1 MALTP
6 EDVVNKRFQATK
18 FREGYD
24 QDEVDDFLDEV
35 VNELRRLTEENDDLR
50 NKLGTCE
57 RRVGELSRASVARES
72 APEPEVPMTMAS
84 QIQPPMAMSPPQPMM
99 GGQPMRPEPMRP
111 EPMRG
116 EGMRPEPMRPEGMR
130 PEPMRPE
137 GMRPEP
143 MRPEGM
149 RPEPMRP
156 EGMAVEPLRPVQQL
170 EAMGQGPEAAAGML
184 ALAQKLHDEYVR
196 NGEQQRD
203 RIVNEA
209 REHAQRLVREAE
221 EKQRQTLGSLE
232 QERSL
237 LERKIDE
244 LRAFEREYRS
254 RLKSYLEGQLR
265 ELEAKA
271 AVVPNR
277 GPQQPAAVGAGA
289 PAAAYSGGGPL
300 PTRGTYAA
308 DQGADPAGQ
317 SYPFGDRT

>member
-35 VNELRRLTEENDDLR
+35 VNELRRLNEENEELR
-50 NKLGTCE
+50 QKLGACE
-57 RRVGELSRASVARES
+57 RRVGELSRATVARES
-72 APEPEVPMTMAS
+72 EPEPAPAPVPVPMPVA
-84 QIQPPMAMSPPQPMM
+84 Q
-99 GGQPMRPEPMRP
+99 PEPMRMP
-111 EPMRG
+111 QME
-116 EGMRPEPMRPEGMR
+116 
-130 PEPMRPE
+130 
-137 GMRPEP
+137 
-143 MRPEGM
+143 
-149 RPEPMRP
+149 
-156 EGMAVEPLRPVQQL
+156 VS
-170 EAMGQGPEAAAGML
+170 GQGPEAAAGML

-209 REHAQRLVREAE
+209 REHANRLVREAE

-254 RLKSYLEGQLR
+254 RLKSYLEGQLK

-277 GPQQPAAVGAGA
+277 GAQPAASLAGGGAG
-289 PAAAYSGGGPL
+289 YNGPL
-300 PTRGTYAA
+300 PSRSGYGS
-308 DQGADPAGQ
+308 DQSDVGAPQ
-317 SYPFGDRT
+317 YPFGDRS

>member
-35 VNELRRLTEENDDLR
+35 VNELRRLTDENDEMR
-50 NKLGTCE
+50 QKLSACE

-72 APEPEVPMTMAS
+72 APEPQQPA
-84 QIQPPMAMSPPQPMM
+84 PPMPMQMAPPATVAQPVVAQAPEPPPMPMPMPPPMGMSP
-99 GGQPMRPEPMRP
+99 
-111 EPMRG
+111 
-116 EGMRPEPMRPEGMR
+116 
-130 PEPMRPE
+130 
-137 GMRPEP
+137 
-143 MRPEGM
+143 
-149 RPEPMRP
+149 
-156 EGMAVEPLRPVQQL
+156 AQQL
-170 EAMGQGPEAAAGML
+170 QSVGQGPEAAAGML

-203 RIVNEA
+203 RIVGDA
-209 REHAQRLVREAE
+209 REHAARLVREAE
-221 EKQRQTLGSLE
+221 EKQRQTLGTLE

-265 ELEAKA
+265 DLEAKA

-277 GPQQPAAVGAGA
+277 AVGAQQAPAAVTAGG
-289 PAAAYSGGGPL
+289 PPSYNSGGGL
-300 PTRGTYAA
+300 PSRGAYATE
-308 DQGADPAGQ
+308 QGGNDASGP
-317 SYPFGDRT
+317 SYPFGERN

>member
-1 MALTP
+1 MAFTP

-35 VNELRRLTEENDDLR
+35 VNELRRLTEENEEMR
-50 NKLGTCE
+50 QKLGACE
-57 RRVGELSRASVARES
+57 RRVGELSRASVAREATPEPALSPVPATAPAS
-72 APEPEVPMTMAS
+72 APM
-84 QIQPPMAMSPPQPMM
+84 PQPV
-99 GGQPMRPEPMRP
+99 PAAASIPEPSRAT
-111 EPMRG
+111 G
-116 EGMRPEPMRPEGMR
+116 
-130 PEPMRPE
+130 
-137 GMRPEP
+137 
-143 MRPEGM
+143 
-149 RPEPMRP
+149 
-156 EGMAVEPLRPVQQL
+156 QL
-170 EAMGQGPEAAAGML
+170 EAAAQGPEAAAGML

-203 RIVNEA
+203 RILTEA
-209 REHAQRLVREAE
+209 REHASRLMREAE

-265 ELEAKA
+265 ELETKA

-277 GPQQPAAVGAGA
+277 SPQPAGVGAGGNQT
-289 PAAAYSGGGPL
+289 PYSGPL
-300 PTRGTYAA
+300 PTRSAYAA
-308 DQGADPAGQ
+308 EQNQEPAGSQ
-317 SYPFGDRT
+317 YPFGGQG

>member
-35 VNELRRLTEENDDLR
+35 VNELRRLNEENEDFR
-50 NKLGTCE
+50 NKLSTCE
-57 RRVGELSRASVARES
+57 RRVGELSRASAAREAAPEVEAPAMMAPAVMAPPTPIPAPAP
-72 APEPEVPMTMAS
+72 APEPVRAVLAEPVA
-84 QIQPPMAMSPPQPMM
+84 AVN
-99 GGQPMRPEPMRP
+99 GG
-111 EPMRG
+111 
-116 EGMRPEPMRPEGMR
+116 
-130 PEPMRPE
+130 
-137 GMRPEP
+137 
-143 MRPEGM
+143 
-149 RPEPMRP
+149 
-156 EGMAVEPLRPVQQL
+156 
-170 EAMGQGPEAAAGML
+170 GPESAAGML

-196 NGEQQRD
+196 NGEQKRD
-203 RIVNEA
+203 QIVGEA

-221 EKQRQTLGSLE
+221 DKQRQTLGSLE

-271 AVVPNR
+271 AVVPGR
-277 GPQQPAAVGAGA
+277 APAGQPAAVAA
-289 PAAAYSGGGPL
+289 PSYSGPL
-300 PTRGTYAA
+300 PSRSGYAPEPTPE
-308 DQGADPAGQ
+308 PAGQ
-317 SYPFGDRT
+317 TYPFGDRA

>member
-35 VNELRRLTEENDDLR
+35 VNELRRLGEENEELR
-50 NKLGTCE
+50 SKLGACE
-57 RRVGELSRASVARES
+57 RRVGELSRATVARDGDAEQ
-72 APEPEVPMTMAS
+72 APVMAAAPPAPVAQEPARPSIAA
-84 QIQPPMAMSPPQPMM
+84 AMSPSMSPSMS
-99 GGQPMRPEPMRP
+99 GG
-111 EPMRG
+111 G
-116 EGMRPEPMRPEGMR
+116 EGGP
-130 PEPMRPE
+130 
-137 GMRPEP
+137 
-143 MRPEGM
+143 
-149 RPEPMRP
+149 
-156 EGMAVEPLRPVQQL
+156 A
-170 EAMGQGPEAAAGML
+170 QGPQEAAGML

-203 RIVNEA
+203 RIVSEA
-209 REHAQRLVREAE
+209 REHATRLVREAE

-265 ELEAKA
+265 ELEQKA

-277 GPQQPAAVGAGA
+277 SPQPAASLAG
-289 PAAAYSGGGPL
+289 SGPMGYGNGPL
-300 PTRGTYAA
+300 PTRGAYAA
-308 DQGADPAGQ
+308 DAGGEQAGQ
-317 SYPFGDRT
+317 SYPFGDRG

>member
-1 MALTP
+1 MPLTP

-35 VNELRRLTEENDDLR
+35 VNELRRLTEDNEELR
-50 NKLGTCE
+50 QKLGSCE
-57 RRVGELSRASVARES
+57 RRVSELSRATVSRES
-72 APEPEVPMTMAS
+72 EPEPPKA
-84 QIQPPMAMSPPQPMM
+84 QPI
-99 GGQPMRPEPMRP
+99 PEPMRP
-111 EPMRG
+111 V
-116 EGMRPEPMRPEGMR
+116 
-130 PEPMRPE
+130 
-137 GMRPEP
+137 
-143 MRPEGM
+143 
-149 RPEPMRP
+149 
-156 EGMAVEPLRPVQQL
+156 AAQL
-170 EAMGQGPEAAAGML
+170 EVVAQGPEAAAGML

-203 RIVNEA
+203 RIVGEA
-209 REHAQRLVREAE
+209 RDHATRLMREAE

-277 GPQQPAAVGAGA
+277 TAQPAGIAAGGQA
-289 PAAAYSGGGPL
+289 PYSGPL
-300 PTRGTYAA
+300 PTRGGYAP
-308 DQGADPAGQ
+308 DQSEPAGAQ
-317 SYPFGDRT
+317 PYPFGGQG

>member
-35 VNELRRLTEENDDLR
+35 VNELRRLTEENEDLR
-50 NKLGTCE
+50 NKLGACE
-57 RRVGELSRASVARES
+57 RRVGELSRASVARD
-72 APEPEVPMTMAS
+72 AMPEPELPATVAANL
-84 QIQPPMAMSPPQPMM
+84 PPSPAPVAPPQPVVMP
-99 GGQPMRPEPMRP
+99 QPVAMPQPVPMSAP
-111 EPMRG
+111 MAPAMSDSMRG
-116 EGMRPEPMRPEGMR
+116 V
-130 PEPMRPE
+130 
-137 GMRPEP
+137 
-143 MRPEGM
+143 
-149 RPEPMRP
+149 
-156 EGMAVEPLRPVQQL
+156 AQL
-170 EAMGQGPEAAAGML
+170 EAAGGGQGPEAAAGML

-271 AVVPNR
+271 AVVPTR
-277 GPQQPAAVGAGA
+277 GPQ
-289 PAAAYSGGGPL
+289 SGGSVAVSGSPGPSYNGPL
-300 PTRGTYAA
+300 PSRGAYGGESAPE
-308 DQGADPAGQ
+308 PASQ
-317 SYPFGDRT
+317 SYPFGDRS

>member
-35 VNELRRLTEENDDLR
+35 VNELRRLTEENEDLR
-50 NKLGTCE
+50 NKLSACE
-57 RRVGELSRASVARES
+57 RRVGELSRASVARD
-72 APEPEVPMTMAS
+72 AMPEPEVPATVAATLPPAPAPVAAP
-84 QIQPPMAMSPPQPMM
+84 QPVAMPQPVSMPQAVPMSVPMAPQPMS
-99 GGQPMRPEPMRP
+99 EPMRQV
-111 EPMRG
+111 
-116 EGMRPEPMRPEGMR
+116 
-130 PEPMRPE
+130 
-137 GMRPEP
+137 
-143 MRPEGM
+143 
-149 RPEPMRP
+149 
-156 EGMAVEPLRPVQQL
+156 AQL
-170 EAMGQGPEAAAGML
+170 EAAGGGQGPEAAAGML

-271 AVVPNR
+271 AVVPTR
-277 GPQQPAAVGAGA
+277 GPQTNSSVAVTGSPA
-289 PAAAYSGGGPL
+289 PSYNGPL
-300 PTRGTYAA
+300 PSRGAYGGDSAPEPAA
-308 DQGADPAGQ
+308 Q
-317 SYPFGDRT
+317 SYPFGDRS

>member
-35 VNELRRLTEENDDLR
+35 VNELRRLNEENEELR
-50 NKLGTCE
+50 SKLGACE
-57 RRVGELSRASVARES
+57 RRVGELSRATVAREA
-72 APEPEVPMTMAS
+72 APEPVAAVPA
-84 QIQPPMAMSPPQPMM
+84 PAPPPQPVVAAV
-99 GGQPMRPEPMRP
+99 PEPQRVTS
-111 EPMRG
+111 EL
-116 EGMRPEPMRPEGMR
+116 
-130 PEPMRPE
+130 
-137 GMRPEP
+137 
-143 MRPEGM
+143 
-149 RPEPMRP
+149 
-156 EGMAVEPLRPVQQL
+156 A
-170 EAMGQGPEAAAGML
+170 AAGQGPEAAAGML

-196 NGEQQRD
+196 NGEQTRD

-209 REHAQRLVREAE
+209 REHATRLMREAE

-232 QERSL
+232 QERTL

-277 GPQQPAAVGAGA
+277 GPQATASVGAA
-289 PAAAYSGGGPL
+289 QTPYSGPL
-300 PTRGTYAA
+300 PTRGAYAS
-308 DQGADPAGQ
+308 DSNSEPAPQ
-317 SYPFGDRT
+317 YPFGGQS

>member
-35 VNELRRLTEENDDLR
+35 VNELRRLHEENEDLR
-50 NKLGTCE
+50 NKLGACE

-72 APEPEVPMTMAS
+72 APEPE
-84 QIQPPMAMSPPQPMM
+84 SPPTVAAQMMPPAPPAAAPAPAPAPAPVPQPVAAA
-99 GGQPMRPEPMRP
+99 PEPVRP
-111 EPMRG
+111 APS
-116 EGMRPEPMRPEGMR
+116 
-130 PEPMRPE
+130 
-137 GMRPEP
+137 
-143 MRPEGM
+143 
-149 RPEPMRP
+149 
-156 EGMAVEPLRPVQQL
+156 QL
-170 EAMGQGPEAAAGML
+170 EAAAQGGQGPEAAAGML

-254 RLKSYLEGQLR
+254 RLKSYLESQLR

-277 GPQQPAAVGAGA
+277 GPQAAV
-289 PAAAYSGGGPL
+289 PGGGGGNGGGSYNGPL
-300 PTRGTYAA
+300 PSRGTYAA
-308 DQGADPAGQ
+308 EPTPEPAQ
-317 SYPFGDRT
+317 SFPFGDRG

>member
-35 VNELRRLTEENDDLR
+35 VNELRRLGEENEELR
-50 NKLGTCE
+50 TKLSSCE
-57 RRVGELSRASVARES
+57 RRVGELSRATVAREA
-72 APEPEVPMTMAS
+72 APEPAPVAVQAAAPPAPVAAPM
-84 QIQPPMAMSPPQPMM
+84 
-99 GGQPMRPEPMRP
+99 PEPVRAATIDVT
-111 EPMRG
+111 G
-116 EGMRPEPMRPEGMR
+116 T
-130 PEPMRPE
+130 
-137 GMRPEP
+137 
-143 MRPEGM
+143 
-149 RPEPMRP
+149 
-156 EGMAVEPLRPVQQL
+156 
-170 EAMGQGPEAAAGML
+170 GPEAAAGML

-196 NGEQQRD
+196 NGEQTRD
-203 RIVNEA
+203 RIVGEA
-209 REHAQRLVREAE
+209 REHSTRLMREAE

-265 ELEAKA
+265 ELESKA

-277 GPQQPAAVGAGA
+277 GPQ
-289 PAAAYSGGGPL
+289 PAAA
-300 PTRGTYAA
+300 RGRSSLRTTPSAGRA
-308 DQGADPAGQ
+308 DQAGLIER
-317 SYPFGDRT
+317 D

>member
-35 VNELRRLTEENDDLR
+35 VNELRRLNEENEELR
-50 NKLGTCE
+50 SKLGACE
-57 RRVGELSRASVARES
+57 RRVGELSRATVAREA
-72 APEPEVPMTMAS
+72 APEPVVAPVPTPA
-84 QIQPPMAMSPPQPMM
+84 PAPQPVAAAM
-99 GGQPMRPEPMRP
+99 PEPQRVTS
-111 EPMRG
+111 EL
-116 EGMRPEPMRPEGMR
+116 
-130 PEPMRPE
+130 
-137 GMRPEP
+137 
-143 MRPEGM
+143 
-149 RPEPMRP
+149 
-156 EGMAVEPLRPVQQL
+156 A
-170 EAMGQGPEAAAGML
+170 AAGQGPEAAAGML

-196 NGEQQRD
+196 NGEQTRD

-209 REHAQRLVREAE
+209 REHATRLMREAE

-232 QERSL
+232 QERTL

-271 AVVPNR
+271 AVVPTR
-277 GPQQPAAVGAGA
+277 GPQQQAAGVGASQT
-289 PAAAYSGGGPL
+289 PYSGPL
-300 PTRGTYAA
+300 PTRGAYAS
-308 DQGADPAGQ
+308 DQSAEPAPQ
-317 SYPFGDRT
+317 YPFGGQS

>member
-35 VNELRRLTEENDDLR
+35 VNELRRLTEETDDLR
-50 NKLGTCE
+50 QKLGACE
-57 RRVGELSRASVARES
+57 RRVGELSRASVGREA
-72 APEPEVPMTMAS
+72 APEPPPPPAPAPAPAPVTVAQPVMVQEPM
-84 QIQPPMAMSPPQPMM
+84 QPQLPPQ
-99 GGQPMRPEPMRP
+99 Q
-111 EPMRG
+111 
-116 EGMRPEPMRPEGMR
+116 
-130 PEPMRPE
+130 
-137 GMRPEP
+137 
-143 MRPEGM
+143 
-149 RPEPMRP
+149 
-156 EGMAVEPLRPVQQL
+156 MAPQMPPQMAPQMVPSAQL
-170 EAMGQGPEAAAGML
+170 QAIGQGPEAAAGML

-203 RIVNEA
+203 RIVGDA
-209 REHAQRLVREAE
+209 REHAARLVREAE

-265 ELEAKA
+265 ELESKA
-271 AVVPNR
+271 AVVP
-277 GPQQPAAVGAGA
+277 
-289 PAAAYSGGGPL
+289 
-300 PTRGTYAA
+300 
-308 DQGADPAGQ
+308 
-317 SYPFGDRT
+317 

>member
-35 VNELRRLTEENDDLR
+35 VNELRRLTEENEEFR
-50 NKLGTCE
+50 QKLSSCE

-72 APEPEVPMTMAS
+72 APEPVAPAPVPPPAPMTVA
-84 QIQPPMAMSPPQPMM
+84 QPVPAPEPPPMAPMA
-99 GGQPMRPEPMRP
+99 PMAP
-111 EPMRG
+111 
-116 EGMRPEPMRPEGMR
+116 
-130 PEPMRPE
+130 
-137 GMRPEP
+137 
-143 MRPEGM
+143 
-149 RPEPMRP
+149 
-156 EGMAVEPLRPVQQL
+156 AAQL
-170 EAMGQGPEAAAGML
+170 QSVGQGPEAAAGML

-203 RIVNEA
+203 RIVGDA
-209 REHAQRLVREAE
+209 REHAARLVREAE

-277 GPQQPAAVGAGA
+277 SQA
-289 PAAAYSGGGPL
+289 PAPAGVSAGGQASYNGPL

-308 DQGADPAGQ
+308 DSSGSDSSGP
-317 SYPFGDRT
+317 SYPFGERS

>member
-35 VNELRRLTEENDDLR
+35 VNELRRLNEDNEDLR
-50 NKLGTCE
+50 AKLGACE
-57 RRVGELSRASVARES
+57 RRVGELSRATVSREGNDEPAMPTP
-72 APEPEVPMTMAS
+72 APQPVVQEPVRPLAA
-84 QIQPPMAMSPPQPMM
+84 AMSGAMEGGPGGPQ
-99 GGQPMRPEPMRP
+99 E
-111 EPMRG
+111 
-116 EGMRPEPMRPEGMR
+116 
-130 PEPMRPE
+130 
-137 GMRPEP
+137 
-143 MRPEGM
+143 
-149 RPEPMRP
+149 
-156 EGMAVEPLRPVQQL
+156 
-170 EAMGQGPEAAAGML
+170 AAGML

-203 RIVNEA
+203 RIVAEA
-209 REHAQRLVREAE
+209 REHATRLVREAE

-265 ELEAKA
+265 ELESKA

-277 GPQQPAAVGAGA
+277 SPQPTPSLAGSA
-289 PAAAYSGGGPL
+289 PMGYGNGPL
-300 PTRGTYAA
+300 PTRGAYAA
-308 DQGADPAGQ
+308 EQAGEAAGQ
-317 SYPFGDRT
+317 GYSFGDRA

>member
-35 VNELRRLTEENDDLR
+35 VNELRRLNEENEELR
-50 NKLGTCE
+50 QKLGACE
-57 RRVGELSRASVARES
+57 RRVGELSRATVARES
-72 APEPEVPMTMAS
+72 VPEPEMVQMPAPVPMPVA
-84 QIQPPMAMSPPQPMM
+84 Q
-99 GGQPMRPEPMRP
+99 

-116 EGMRPEPMRPEGMR
+116 PQMQMELG
-130 PEPMRPE
+130 
-137 GMRPEP
+137 
-143 MRPEGM
+143 
-149 RPEPMRP
+149 
-156 EGMAVEPLRPVQQL
+156 
-170 EAMGQGPEAAAGML
+170 GQGPEAAAGML

-209 REHAQRLVREAE
+209 RDHANRLVREAE

-265 ELEAKA
+265 ELDQKA

-277 GPQQPAAVGAGA
+277 GAQPAPSLAGGGAG
-289 PAAAYSGGGPL
+289 YNGPL
-300 PTRGTYAA
+300 PSRAGYGS
-308 DQGADPAGQ
+308 DQTDAGGAQ
-317 SYPFGDRT
+317 YPFGDRN

>member
-35 VNELRRLTEENDDLR
+35 VNELRRLGEENEDLR
-50 NKLGTCE
+50 SKLGACE
-57 RRVGELSRASVARES
+57 RRVGELSRATVAREGTDEREREREAAPVMAAPAPQPV
-72 APEPEVPMTMAS
+72 APEPARPMPA
-84 QIQPPMAMSPPQPMM
+84 PMSA
-99 GGQPMRPEPMRP
+99 
-111 EPMRG
+111 
-116 EGMRPEPMRPEGMR
+116 
-130 PEPMRPE
+130 
-137 GMRPEP
+137 
-143 MRPEGM
+143 
-149 RPEPMRP
+149 
-156 EGMAVEPLRPVQQL
+156 
-170 EAMGQGPEAAAGML
+170 AMGAALEGPQGPQEAAGML

-203 RIVNEA
+203 RIVSEA
-209 REHAQRLVREAE
+209 REHATRLVREAE

-265 ELEAKA
+265 ELEYKA
-271 AVVPNR
+271 AVVPGR
-277 GPQQPAAVGAGA
+277 AQQPAPSLAGSA
-289 PAAAYSGGGPL
+289 PMGYGNGPL
-300 PTRGTYAA
+300 PTRGAYAA
-308 DQGADPAGQ
+308 DNGSDQSSQ
-317 SYPFGDRT
+317 SYPFGDRG

>member
-35 VNELRRLTEENDDLR
+35 VNELRRLTDENEDLR
-50 NKLGTCE
+50 QKLGTCE

-72 APEPEVPMTMAS
+72 APEPPPPPPPPAPVTIAAPLPAPVTVLQPVAVPE
-84 QIQPPMAMSPPQPMM
+84 PPMPVAAQL
-99 GGQPMRPEPMRP
+99 Q
-111 EPMRG
+111 
-116 EGMRPEPMRPEGMR
+116 
-130 PEPMRPE
+130 
-137 GMRPEP
+137 
-143 MRPEGM
+143 
-149 RPEPMRP
+149 
-156 EGMAVEPLRPVQQL
+156 AV
-170 EAMGQGPEAAAGML
+170 GQGPEAAAGML

-203 RIVNEA
+203 RIVGDA
-209 REHAQRLVREAE
+209 REHAARLIREAE

-271 AVVPNR
+271 AVVPTR
-277 GPQQPAAVGAGA
+277 GPAAGPGAGA
-289 PAAAYSGGGPL
+289 GAGANTIAPAAQPAYTSGPL
-300 PTRGTYAA
+300 PTRGAYAA
-308 DQGADPAGQ
+308 DQGGDSSGQ
-317 SYPFGDRT
+317 SYPFGDRS

>member
-35 VNELRRLTEENDDLR
+35 VNELRRLTEENEDLR
-50 NKLGTCE
+50 GKLTSCE
-57 RRVGELSRASVARES
+57 RRVGELSRATVARES
-72 APEPEVPMTMAS
+72 GDDAPTTV
-84 QIQPPMAMSPPQPMM
+84 SPPVPVPVAQPT
-99 GGQPMRPEPMRP
+99 PAPEPMRP
-111 EPMRG
+111 
-116 EGMRPEPMRPEGMR
+116 
-130 PEPMRPE
+130 
-137 GMRPEP
+137 
-143 MRPEGM
+143 
-149 RPEPMRP
+149 
-156 EGMAVEPLRPVQQL
+156 AAQL
-170 EAMGQGPEAAAGML
+170 EAVGQGPEAAAGML

-203 RIVNEA
+203 RILTEA
-209 REHAQRLVREAE
+209 REHATRLVREAE

-277 GPQQPAAVGAGA
+277 APQPSGSLAAGGPAA
-289 PAAAYSGGGPL
+289 YNGPL
-300 PTRGTYAA
+300 PTRGAYAA
-308 DQGADPAGQ
+308 DQGAEQPSQ
-317 SYPFGDRT
+317 SYPFGDRN